1 MKHLLKKKSLLSII
15 LILILMFT
23 LCACSGSSPLAKD
36 EDILVGYWEN
46 LTYVDEND
54 FSQDILEF
62 TSDGTLIST
71 TNYCYPS
78 LGPGSYSETCNYTC
92 EDGVLYLEQEG
103 SSISLKEYY
112 RLSEDK
118 KSLYISETEDIIIEI
133 KYVKVDSPTD
143 LSSINGNNASDTETQ
158 NDNSDSETQNDN
170 SDSESYNHYDSE
182 YEDAQSE
189 LNLLGTW
196 ESEEVLDD
204 GLPAYSLE
212 LNTDGTGSFID
223 PDYVYELQDYYVV
236 DTVLYLVDT
245 DGDILEI
252 CFGFDTSYTNLY
264 IEYTNV
270 DGKTVSADLFRQ

>member
-36 EDILVGYWEN
+36 EDILVGTWEYLSYADYN
-46 LTYVDEND
+46 VYT
-54 FSQDILEF
+54 QRILEF

-71 TNYCYPS
+71 SNYCYPTH
-78 LGPGSYSETCNYTC
+78 GPYSDSETFNYTC

-103 SSISLKEYY
+103 SSISTKEYY
-112 RLSEDK
+112 RFSEDK
-118 KSLYISETEDIIIEI
+118 KSLYISDPLYSIMETEE

-143 LSSINGNNASDTETQ
+143 LSSINGNNASDTK
-158 NDNSDSETQNDN
+158 TQNDN

-264 IEYTNV
+264 IEYTN
-270 DGKTVSADLFRQ
+270 DNGKTASADLFRQ